1 MAQDRPIPLLPSL
14 FGQRIREA
22 EDRADRMYEAVIG
35 LVVDNRDPDKLGRV
49 KVRFPTLPGQDT
61 SWWAPIA
68 ALGAGKDRGWF
79 FLPEIEDEVLVVFE
93 HGDFSRPVVLG
104 ALWNGVDAPPARN
117 GGGNEKRTLVSR
129 TGSRI
134 ELDDDKGTVTIED
147 GGKNGRIVIDSGAN
161 KVTLEAMKGDLVL
174 QAPAGE
180 LTAVAM
186 EMDIQAQQGLTIQA
200 GATINLG
207 ANTVA
212 IQGARVTASAGRLD
226 LNPGGVPPPQPAS
239 ARTEEVPDPA

>member
-1 MAQDRPIPLLPSL
+1 MAEDLPIPFLPSL
-14 FGQRIREA
+14 LGQRIRQA
-22 EDRADRMYEAVIG
+22 EDRADRIYEPLVG
-35 LVVDNRDPDKLGRV
+35 LVVDNKDPDKLGRV
-49 KVRFPTLPGQDT
+49 KVRYPTLPGQDT

-79 FLPEIEDEVLVVFE
+79 FLPEIDDEVLVVFE
-93 HGDFSRPVVLG
+93 HGDFRRPVVLG
-104 ALWNGVDAPPARN
+104 ALWNGKDMPPDKN
-117 GGGNEKRTLVSR
+117 GGGNEKRVLVSR
-129 TGSRI
+129 SGSRV

-147 GGKNGRIVIDSGAN
+147 GGKNGRIVIDSGSN
-161 KVTLEAMKGDLVL
+161 KITLEALKGDLVL

-180 LTAVAM
+180 LTVVASECDM
-186 EMDIQAQQGLTIQA
+186 QAQQGLKIEA

-212 IQGARVTASAGRLD
+212 VQGARLTVSAGRLD

-239 ARTEEVPDPA
+239 ASPEDVPDPV

>member
-1 MAQDRPIPLLPSL
+1 MAEDLPIPFLPSL
-14 FGQRIREA
+14 LGQRIRQA
-22 EDRADRMYEAVIG
+22 EDRADRIYEPLVG
-35 LVVDNRDPDKLGRV
+35 LVVDNKDPDKLGRV
-49 KVRFPTLPGQDT
+49 KVRYPTLPGQDT

-79 FLPEIEDEVLVVFE
+79 FLPEIDDEVLVVFE
-93 HGDFSRPVVLG
+93 HGDFRRPVVLG
-104 ALWNGVDAPPARN
+104 ALWNGKDMPPDKN
-117 GGGNEKRTLVSR
+117 GGGNEKRVLVSR
-129 TGSRI
+129 SGSRV

-147 GGKNGRIVIDSGAN
+147 GGKNGRIVIDSGSN
-161 KVTLEAMKGDLVL
+161 KITLEALKGDLVL

-180 LTAVAM
+180 LTVVASECDM
-186 EMDIQAQQGLTIQA
+186 QAQQGLKIEA

-212 IQGARVTASAGRLD
+212 VQGARLTVSAGRLV

-239 ARTEEVPDPA
+239 ASPEDVPDPV